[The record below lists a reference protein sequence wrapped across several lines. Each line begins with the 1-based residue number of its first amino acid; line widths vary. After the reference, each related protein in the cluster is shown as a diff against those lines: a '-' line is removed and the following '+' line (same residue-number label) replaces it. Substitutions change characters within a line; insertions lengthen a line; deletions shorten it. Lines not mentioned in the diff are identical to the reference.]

1 MKLLS
6 FGEILW
12 DIYPEEQFI
21 GGAPLNFAAHCAR
34 HGQQVYMLSAV
45 GTEALGDTSLEKVKS
60 WGIRTDFVSRLA
72 DKETGKCIVTLDEN
86 SVPSYNL
93 LTDVA
98 WDYIDCRQVAEET
111 FDVLYFGTLAL
122 RSKENMESM
131 QALLARKPAGE
142 VFVDINIRP
151 PFYTD
156 STIRFALENA
166 TIAKISD
173 EELPTVAAALG
184 IACEDDHEANA
195 RQLCQLFPQLRLL
208 IITLGKD
215 GSCAYD
221 APTGHFYRQAPV
233 LTEVKSTVGAGD
245 SFGAAFL
252 AKYLNG
258 TPIDQSLSYAAKV
271 AAFVVSQFGAI
282 PDYQPE
288 DLE

>member
-1 MKLLS
+1 MKLLA

-12 DIYPEEQFI
+12 DIYPDEQFI

-34 HGQQVYMLSAV
+34 HGIQSYMLSAV
-45 GTEALGDTSLEKVKS
+45 GTDELGNTSLAKLQS
-60 WGIRTDFVSRLA
+60 WGIHTDYVSRLP

-86 SVPSYNL
+86 SVPTYNL
-93 LTDVA
+93 LEDVA
-98 WDYIDCRQVAEET
+98 WDYINCESAAEDT

-122 RSKENMESM
+122 RSQTNEDNLKAFIKSNCS
-131 QALLARKPAGE
+131 RH

-151 PFYTD
+151 PFY
-156 STIRFALENA
+156 SESSIRFALENA

-184 IACEDDHEANA
+184 ISCAQDQQENA
-195 RQLCQLFPQLRLL
+195 RQLAQLFPKLQLL

-221 APTGHFYRQAPV
+221 VPADQFYRQAPV
-233 LTEVKSTVGAGD
+233 QADVKSTVGAGD

-252 AKYLNG
+252 AKFLNG
-258 TPIDQSLSYAAKV
+258 APIDQSLAYAAKV
-271 AAFVVSQFGAI
+271 AAFVVSQYEAI
-282 PDYQPE
+282 PDYQPA
-288 DLE
+288 DLG